1 MNRVLLS
8 GRLTKDTQV
17 STYGENNE
25 KKMARYTLAVDRG
38 IRREEGQQNAD
49 FIGCVCY
56 GKAADFADQY
66 LRQGMKIIVEG
77 RIQSG
82 SYVNKD
88 GQKVFT
94 TDVLVD
100 RHEFCESKRTAD
112 QGNQIQ
118 ASTTPA
124 TVQTQ
129 AAGMV
134 QKDES
139 WMNIPEG
146 ITENLPWD

>member
-8 GRLTKDTQV
+8 GRLTRDAQV
-17 STYGENNE
+17 RTYGDNNE
-25 KKMARYTLAVDRG
+25 KKMARYTIACERAG
-38 IRREEGQQNAD
+38 RHGEGQQTAD

-77 RIQSG
+77 RIQTG
-82 SYVNKD
+82 SYEDKD
-88 GQKVFT
+88 GRKVYT

-112 QGNQIQ
+112 QGQ
-118 ASTTPA
+118 AQSAPA
-124 TVQTQ
+124 QAP

>member
-8 GRLTKDTQV
+8 GRLTRDAQV
-17 STYGENNE
+17 RTYGDNNE
-25 KKMARYTLAVDRG
+25 KKMARYTIACERAG
-38 IRREEGQQNAD
+38 RHEEGQQTAD

-56 GKAADFADQY
+56 GRAADFADQY

-77 RIQSG
+77 RIQTG
-82 SYVNKD
+82 SYEDKD
-88 GQKVFT
+88 GKKVYT

-112 QGNQIQ
+112 QGNQMQ
-118 ASTTPA
+118 VSTTPA

-129 AAGMV
+129 AAKQDTSFIDVPDGV
-134 QKDES
+134 EES
-139 WMNIPEG
+139 
-146 ITENLPWD
+146 LPWE

>member
-8 GRLTKDTQV
+8 GRLTKDAQI

-25 KKMARYTLAVDRG
+25 KKMARYSLAVDRG

-112 QGNQIQ
+112 QGQ
-118 ASTTPA
+118 AQSAQTSQAPA
-124 TVQTQ
+124 AKQDDSF
-129 AAGMV
+129 M
-134 QKDES
+134 D
-139 WMNIPEG
+139 IPEG
-146 ITENLPWD
+146 VETHLPWD